1 MSCGWSTHYRLAGAC
16 DGMVRHG
23 LGFSRSEGMQVPRKL
38 KVAWQLPGGVFPYF
52 QSEITSF
59 RAMR

>member
-23 LGFSRSEGMQVPRKL
+23 PDFSRSEGMQVPRKL
-38 KVAWQLPGGVFPYF
+38 KAAWQLAGGVFPF
-52 QSEITSF
+52 PV
-59 RAMR
+59 